1 MIDFNLENACLLM
14 NKMRYFAVKIRC
26 KFASFKIEAKV

>member
-14 NKMRYFAVKIRC
+14 NKMRYFAVLLNTLQIRE
-26 KFASFKIEAKV
+26 F